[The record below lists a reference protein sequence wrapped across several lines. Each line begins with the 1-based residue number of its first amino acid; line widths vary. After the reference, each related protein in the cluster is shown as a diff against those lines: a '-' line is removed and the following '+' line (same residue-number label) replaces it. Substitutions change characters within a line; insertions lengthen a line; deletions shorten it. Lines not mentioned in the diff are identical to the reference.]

1 MRITLRATLTAI
13 VAASAAAFLV
23 LTLAS
28 DLLTRRVERELINI
42 QERYVPKVE
51 LGPRLD
57 AQFERIHRGF
67 QDAVAAHDAE
77 ALAATREV
85 KNDLLSQLATARD
98 VVSPADAA
106 ALSSA
111 IEEYFSATH
120 DVSRRLIAGETGEPV
135 LEAMA
140 EMQRKQIRAAE
151 FLKKS
156 TTFDKSQLGEAFSAA
171 NRALTSSGRIRLG
184 ISMACLALVI
194 LLSVLLTRGVLHSL
208 SELAAGLKRFAK
220 GDFGQ
225 PVVVAGR
232 NELGEVAQ
240 QANEMALSLSGLIAQ
255 RDRTDWLKGGLAS
268 LAQELRGELEPAEVA
283 GRAIRLLARY
293 LDAPVGALYY
303 FDQEHVLRLLGQYAL
318 SVTASEGKAIPS
330 FRSGEGLVGQAALQD
345 QLMLISDPP
354 ADYLRVRS
362 GLGEGS
368 PRVVVLLPLI
378 HSGQVTGVLEL
389 ALFKPWPEVGT
400 ELLVSLRETLAI
412 AIEVALA
419 RAATRELLAET
430 QRQAQRLATQEEELR
445 TSNEELQAQQEELRE
460 SNEELKN
467 QAEELE
473 TQRRI
478 LEEKNLE
485 LNETRRHL
493 EKKAKELTSVSA
505 YKSQFLANMS
515 HELRTP
521 LNSMLLLSNLLAEN
535 ETGRLTDKQV
545 EFARTIYSAGK
556 DLLALINQVLDLAKV
571 EAGKKDVLMGAVAL
585 RDLADHARRVFEPLA
600 QNKGLLF
607 VTEVEP
613 GLPLSISTDEKQV
626 KQILNNLLANAIKFT
641 ERGQVALRFQK
652 PEPGHQFHRHDFQA
666 DQIVALTVSD
676 TGIGIAPEN
685 QERIFARFEQAQA
698 STDRRYGG
706 TGLGLTIARE
716 LASLLGGELQLR
728 SAPGE
733 GSTFTCFLPCQGP
746 MQPAPEAPSGLSQIQ
761 DDKNELLP
769 AESYFLLIEDDPVF
783 ANTVGEVIHDQGFK
797 YVVALNG
804 RTGLQLAKEGK
815 PSGIILD
822 VNLPDIDGWNVMKE
836 LQADPGTATIPVH
849 FVSALDGAERGAAL
863 GAVGYLT
870 KPVTKGDLIRAIGSL
885 MPKAAR
891 APRIL
896 VVEEDGAN
904 ADSLLQQLTGAN
916 FELYRATNG
925 REALE
930 ALQKERFGCMVLDIS
945 PSQTDGV
952 EFLRSV
958 QKQCGAEMPSVVV
971 HAARA
976 LSKDETKQLQAYADA
991 VVLKEGP
998 STERLINEIRL
1009 FVRRFKE
1016 NLGSSRKLAPRPHP
1030 ADVQLAGRKL
1040 LLVEDDMRTLY
1051 ALSATLRAKGMN
1063 VLVADTGR
1071 SALNLLAEHPDVEA
1085 VLMDIMLPEMDGYEA
1100 MRQIR
1105 QNKRFGEL
1113 PIIALTAKAMK
1124 GDKETCLEAG
1134 ASDYLPKP
1142 IDGDRLLAMLRSCL
1156 SRKSSDGES

>member
-1 MRITLRATLTAI
+1 MQLTLRATLTAI
-13 VAASAAAFLV
+13 VAASALAFLV

-28 DLLTRRVERELINI
+28 DFLSRQVERELVNI
-42 QERYVPKVE
+42 QERYVPRVE

-57 AQFERIHRGF
+57 AQFERIRRGF

-77 ALAATREV
+77 ALASTREI
-85 KNDLLSQLATARD
+85 KNNLLSQ
-98 VVSPADAA
+98 VVAGHAVVNPAEAA

-111 IEEYFSATH
+111 IEEYFATGFEL
-120 DVSRRLIAGETGEPV
+120 SRRLIAGETGEPV
-135 LEAMA
+135 LEAMG
-140 EMQRKQIRAAE
+140 EMQSKQIRAAE
-151 FLKKS
+151 LLKRS
-156 TTFDKSQLGEAFSAA
+156 TTFDRGQLGDAFSAA
-171 NRALTSSGRIRLG
+171 NRALISSARIRLA

-194 LLSVLLTRGVLHSL
+194 LLSVLLARRVLHSL
-208 SELAAGLKRFAK
+208 SELTAGLKRFAK
-220 GDFGQ
+220 GDFGR
-225 PVVVAGR
+225 PVVVASR

-240 QANEMALSLSGLIAQ
+240 QANEMASSLSGLIAQ
-255 RDRTDWLKGGLAS
+255 RDRADWLKGGLAS

-318 SVTASEGKAIPS
+318 SVTVSEGKAIPS
-330 FRSGEGLVGQAALQD
+330 FRPGEGLVGQAALQD
-345 QLMLISDPP
+345 QLMVISDPP

-389 ALFKPWPEVGT
+389 ALFKPWPELGT
-400 ELLVSLRETLAI
+400 ELLVALRETLAI

-430 QRQAQRLATQEEELR
+430 QRQAQRLSAQEEELR
-445 TSNEELQAQQEELRE
+445 ASNEELQAQQEELRE
-460 SNEELKN
+460 TNEELKN

-478 LEEKNLE
+478 LEQKNLE
-485 LNETRRHL
+485 LNETRRNL
-493 EKKAKELTSVSA
+493 EQKAQELTSVSA

-545 EFARTIYSAGK
+545 EFARTIHSAGK
-556 DLLALINQVLDLAKV
+556 DLLVLINQVLDLAKV
-571 EAGKKDVLMGAVAL
+571 EAGKKEVRMGAVAL
-585 RDLADHARRVFEPLA
+585 ADLADHGRRVFEPLA
-600 QNKGLLF
+600 QDKGLRF
-607 VTEVEP
+607 ITEVEP
-613 GLPLSISTDEKQV
+613 GLPLSISTDERQV

-641 ERGQVALRFQK
+641 ERGEVALRFQR
-652 PEPGHQFHRHDFQA
+652 PQLGHQVHRPDLQA
-666 DQIVALTVSD
+666 DQMVALTVSD

-685 QERIFARFEQAQA
+685 QERVFARFEQAQA
-698 STDRRYGG
+698 TTDRRYGG

-746 MQPAPEAPSGLSQIQ
+746 MPSPEPSNGVSQIQ

-769 AESYFLLIEDDPVF
+769 GESHFLLIEDDPVF
-783 ANTVGEVIHDQGFK
+783 SNTVGEVIHDQGFK
-797 YVVALNG
+797 YIAALNG
-804 RTGLQLAKEGK
+804 RTGLQLAKERK
-815 PSGIILD
+815 PSAIILD

-836 LQADPGTATIPVH
+836 LQADPATASIPVH
-849 FVSALDGAERGAAL
+849 FVSAQDGAERGAAL

-870 KPVTKGDLIRAIGSL
+870 KPVTKGDLLRAIGSL
-885 MPKAAR
+885 VPGATH

-896 VVEEDGAN
+896 VVEENSSN

-916 FELYRATNG
+916 FELYRAASE

-945 PSQTDGV
+945 PAQVDGL

-958 QKQCGAEMPSVVV
+958 QKQCGTDMPSVVV
-971 HAARA
+971 HASRP
-976 LSKDETKQLQAYADA
+976 LSKDEAKQLQAYADA

-998 STERLINEIRL
+998 SAERLVNEIRL

-1016 NLGSSRKLAPRPHP
+1016 NPGTSRKFAPRAHP
-1030 ADVQLAGRKL
+1030 AADVQLAGRKV

-1071 SALNLLAEHPDVEA
+1071 SALDVLAEHSDVEA

-1100 MRQIR
+1100 IRRIR
-1105 QNKRFGEL
+1105 QNKLFGEL

-1124 GDKETCLEAG
+1124 GDKVTCLEAG

-1142 IDGDRLLAMLRSCL
+1142 IDGDRLLAMLRSRL
-1156 SRKSSDGES
+1156 ATKTSHGES